1 MRIAALTAVALLV
14 PAAVAAAD
22 PEPSA
27 PPPARW
33 SIGAG
38 VGGVLF
44 GDPIVFPGESPSSGV
59 PFVQASLERRI
70 GRATWL
76 VLGVNGSY
84 EDSEADP
91 FEGTGTGATII
102 LLGSALESDGWRG
115 RVAAGLRRELTGAA
129 APFVVSGVLLATVGG
144 ISVER
149 TFLAGSPAA
158 EVREEG
164 NGVVAGLSAGV
175 AVDRELTRGLS
186 VRISSQL
193 LTTDWSWSEITSPGV
208 PTREFRAFR
217 AGVTLAP
224 VLELRLAF

>member
-1 MRIAALTAVALLV
+1 MRIALLAAVALLA
-14 PAAVAAAD
+14 PPVAAAD
-22 PEPSA
+22 PEPST

-38 VGGVLF
+38 VGGVLL
-44 GDPIVFPGESPSSGV
+44 GDLFVLPGESPSSGI

-84 EDSEADP
+84 QESEADP
-91 FEGTGTGATII
+91 FEGTGTGTII
-102 LLGSALESDGWRG
+102 LGSGLDSDGWRG
-115 RVAAGLRRELTGAA
+115 RVAAGVRRELTGAA
-129 APFVVSGVLLATVGG
+129 APFMVSGVLLATVGG
-144 ISVER
+144 ISVDR

-164 NGVVAGLSAGV
+164 EGVVAGLSAGV

-193 LTTDWSWSEITSPGV
+193 LTAEWSWSELTSPGV
-208 PTREFRAFR
+208 PTREFRTFR